1 MTNVALR
8 GKPDARLVAFLV
20 LFASGAIGVAV
31 RGESAR
37 TAHDLSCVAIVR
49 EAGTAV
55 EAARDLEYHLSLIA
69 GTRIDPKA
77 EFRFVFGKPG
87 DAPAAKPFEA
97 RYRIDGSTIWFWGDD
112 TARRHGSHSA
122 VSLFLE
128 RELGVHWLWA
138 GEDGVDF
145 VPRTRV
151 ELPRRAEGSYEPP
164 FSLGHIRNDPF
175 RPGYKRPAH
184 LTTFTPQEMV
194 EAIPEIMR
202 EAYEKRTVWLR
213 RHRHQDREFLRY
225 GHAFRDWK
233 ARFSATHPEYLNL
246 HVDPKTGAETR
257 GWTALPNNDDRTK
270 HCVSNEAVVDQVIA
284 DWCAAGTNRY
294 LNICENDSENWCECG
309 RCCAL
314 DVPMPGERRFHHVTD
329 RYVNF
334 WNRIAK
340 KACAIRP
347 DVVIV
352 TYAYSQ
358 YRDPP
363 RRERVAYP
371 DNMLFGMVPSLM
383 DDFAAQIDGWRRAG
397 LRRFFLRPNYQCSYA
412 VIPRGL
418 EKVCYDI
425 FHKALAQGME
435 GVDYTIYKPQGVL
448 DLEAYVTARMLTDAT
463 LPFET
468 IVGEFYAGYGAA
480 REDVRR
486 YFETV
491 RAAGEAARLRHI
503 REVSPTM
510 DLLDDSLLSYWQC
523 LGRSEQELAGEKEML
538 VEARRK
544 WASRLTPRQQERLDT
559 LILRAEH
566 AVLAYR
572 FLSSISGDRAE
583 AVSRGKELTR
593 FRLANWQRIPMD
605 WACLFSYHFGERRFW
620 RQILPFNPRVY
631 AEQLKKSQI
640 QNGDIE

>member
-1 MTNVALR
+1 M
-8 GKPDARLVAFLV
+8 KSLVAFLGLSAAGV
-20 LFASGAIGVAV
+20 MGVGAQGVSPRAV
-31 RGESAR
+31 
-37 TAHDLSCVAIVR
+37 HDLSSVAIVR
-49 EAGTAV
+49 ETARAA
-55 EAARDLEYHLSLIA
+55 EAARDLEHHLSLIA
-69 GTRIDPKA
+69 GTRVDPKA

-87 DAPAAKPFEA
+87 DAPAARPFEA
-97 RYRIDGSTIWFWGDD
+97 RYRVDGSTVWFWGDD
-112 TARRHGSHSA
+112 AAGRCGSHSA

-128 RELGVHWLWA
+128 RELGVRWLWA
-138 GEDGVDF
+138 GDDGIDF

-151 ELPRRAEGSYEPP
+151 ELPRRTECAYEPP
-164 FSLGHIRNDPF
+164 FSMGHIRNAPV
-175 RPGYKRPAH
+175 RPDFKLPDH
-184 LTTFTPQEMV
+184 LTTFTPREMV
-194 EAIPEIMR
+194 EAIPGIKR
-202 EAYEKRTVWLR
+202 EAYEKRAAWLR
-213 RHRHQDREFLRY
+213 RHRHQDRELFRY

-233 ARFSATHPEYLNL
+233 ARFLKTHPEYLNL
-246 HVDPKTGAETR
+246 HIDPKTGAETR
-257 GWTALPNNDDRTK
+257 GWTLIPNDNDRTK
-270 HCVSNEAVVDQVIA
+270 HCVSNEAVVDQVVA

-294 LNICENDSENWCECG
+294 LNICENDSENWCECA

-347 DVVIV
+347 DVVLV

-371 DNMLFGMVPSLM
+371 DNILFGMVPSLM
-383 DDFAAQIDGWRRAG
+383 DDFPAQIGGWRKAG
-397 LRRFFLRPNYQCSYA
+397 LRRFFLRPNFQCSLA

-418 EKVCYDI
+418 ERVCYDI
-425 FHKALAQGME
+425 FHQALAQGLE
-435 GVDYTIYKPQGVL
+435 GVDYSIEKPQGVL

-468 IVGEFYAGYGAA
+468 IVGEFYAGYGPAGEA
-480 REDVRR
+480 VRR

-491 RAAGEAARLRHI
+491 RAAGEAARQRHI
-503 REVSPTM
+503 REVTPTV

-523 LGRSEQELAGEKEML
+523 LGRSERELAGEKSIL

-544 WASRLTPRQQERLDT
+544 MASQLTPRQLARLDA

-572 FLSSISGDRAE
+572 FLSSVSGDRAE

-593 FRLANWQRIPMD
+593 FRLANWRKIPMD
-605 WACLFSYHFGERRFW
+605 WASLFSYYFGERRFW
-620 RQILPFNPRVY
+620 RPLQPFNPRVF
-631 AEQLKKSQI
+631 ADQITKSQ
-640 QNGDIE
+640 QGD